1 MKGQPGAGGT
11 VVMFSTADWAA
22 PCWTNKQHIARRLAE
37 RGYTVLYIETVGLRR
52 PSINSLDLTRI
63 IRRLRSG
70 LKPPRRVGER
80 LWVLS
85 PLTLPLGQRHGFV
98 RYFNAWILRTA
109 IRLWLRRHGD
119 GTPPLVWTYH
129 PYMLE
134 AISGL
139 KRSAL
144 VYHCVDNIAAVPG
157 VDATAFAQAEEALLA
172 RADAVFT
179 TAPALQAHCARIAPH
194 TTHYFPNVA
203 DLAHFAQARH
213 AGAVPPELAA
223 IAGPRLGFIGT
234 LTDFKVDFAL
244 LEHVALARP
253 DWHLVV
259 IGDEREGQA
268 DPVLERMRR
277 LDNVHM
283 LGWRPYAVL
292 PDYLRGLDVA
302 LLPLLLNDHTRA
314 VFPMKFFEYLAA
326 GCPVVATSLPA
337 LADFS
342 SYCRLTD
349 SAEAF
354 MEGISNALTAPQVI
368 PENDPVLMENNWD
381 TRLDKMLAVLGPAAA
396 RAG

>member
-1 MKGQPGAGGT
+1 M
-11 VVMFSTADWAA
+11 
-22 PCWTNKQHIARRLAE
+22 
-37 RGYTVLYIETVGLRR
+37 
-52 PSINSLDLTRI
+52 
-63 IRRLRSG
+63 
-70 LKPPRRVGER
+70 
-80 LWVLS
+80 
-85 PLTLPLGQRHGFV
+85 
-98 RYFNAWILRTA
+98 
-109 IRLWLRRHGD
+109 
-119 GTPPLVWTYH
+119 
-129 PYMLE
+129 
-134 AISGL
+134 
-139 KRSAL
+139 
-144 VYHCVDNIAAVPG
+144 
-157 VDATAFAQAEEALLA
+157 
-172 RADAVFT
+172 
-179 TAPALQAHCARIAPH
+179 
-194 TTHYFPNVA
+194 
-203 DLAHFAQARH
+203 
-213 AGAVPPELAA
+213 PPELAA

-381 TRLDKMLAVLGPAAA
+381 RRLDKMLAVLGPEAA

>member
-98 RYFNAWILRTA
+98 RHFNAWILRTA

-144 VYHCVDNIAAVPG
+144 VYHCVDNIAAVPMPCLPQPPPYRRIVHG
-157 VDATAFAQAEEALLA
+157 LPRTPRITSPMWLIWRILRRRGMRGPCHLNWRLLPGHVWALLA
-172 RADAVFT
+172 R
-179 TAPALQAHCARIAPH
+179 
-194 TTHYFPNVA
+194 
-203 DLAHFAQARH
+203 
-213 AGAVPPELAA
+213 
-223 IAGPRLGFIGT
+223 
-234 LTDFKVDFAL
+234 
-244 LEHVALARP
+244 
-253 DWHLVV
+253 
-259 IGDEREGQA
+259 
-268 DPVLERMRR
+268 
-277 LDNVHM
+277 
-283 LGWRPYAVL
+283 
-292 PDYLRGLDVA
+292 
-302 LLPLLLNDHTRA
+302 
-314 VFPMKFFEYLAA
+314 
-326 GCPVVATSLPA
+326 
-337 LADFS
+337 
-342 SYCRLTD
+342 
-349 SAEAF
+349 
-354 MEGISNALTAPQVI
+354 
-368 PENDPVLMENNWD
+368 
-381 TRLDKMLAVLGPAAA
+381 
-396 RAG
+396 

>member
-1 MKGQPGAGGT
+1 MKGQPEAGGT

-37 RGYTVLYIETVGLRR
+37 RGYTMLYIETVGLRR
-52 PSINSLDLTRI
+52 PSISSLDLTRI

-98 RYFNAWILRTA
+98 RHFNAWILRTA

-144 VYHCVDNIAAVPG
+144 VYHCVDNIAAVP
-157 VDATAFAQAEEALLA
+157 
-172 RADAVFT
+172 
-179 TAPALQAHCARIAPH
+179 
-194 TTHYFPNVA
+194 
-203 DLAHFAQARH
+203 
-213 AGAVPPELAA
+213 
-223 IAGPRLGFIGT
+223 
-234 LTDFKVDFAL
+234 
-244 LEHVALARP
+244 
-253 DWHLVV
+253 
-259 IGDEREGQA
+259 
-268 DPVLERMRR
+268 
-277 LDNVHM
+277 
-283 LGWRPYAVL
+283 
-292 PDYLRGLDVA
+292 GLDVA

-381 TRLDKMLAVLGPAAA
+381 RRLDKMLAVLGPEAA